1 MSEVN
6 HNATSF
12 DSESVLSQ
20 SSGDRALGQNE
31 VTEISDRLVENEQLS
46 SEQSSEQSSPPSS
59 QTEDANLASESS
71 PQEMDWK
78 KVAHKLREYN
88 RKLLKQEFRLKQQLA
103 EINNRFNK
111 SVEKS
116 QNSDLLMARQAEDIE
131 NYQETIAL
139 LTQQLTSSQQQLD
152 VKEATVEHITEQYEL
167 SQQQTAQ
174 LERECTLLQEKYNHK
189 AFELLAKEQQNQ
201 ELQTQLSH
209 LQHEALQREAELK
222 RYQEAEAARKAK
234 ANSHQNYPHN
244 KYIQPWSTSSIAE
257 PKIALPKTKAKSAKA
272 PQIQKPA
279 ETIKTTAKI
288 ATWSTST
295 ASAKQVESKTAAKS
309 QRGKKPQTLAAVDL
323 PSFPR
328 QQ

>member
-12 DSESVLSQ
+12 DSESVLSPN
-20 SSGDRALGQNE
+20 SGDRALGQNE
-31 VTEISDRLVENEQLS
+31 VTETVSDRVVNNEQVS
-46 SEQSSEQSSPPSS
+46 SEQSPSASS
-59 QTEDANLASESS
+59 QTEANLASESS
-71 PQEMDWK
+71 SQEMDWK

-174 LERECTLLQEKYNHK
+174 LERECTLLKEEYNHK

-201 ELQTQLSH
+201 ELQTQLSQ
-209 LQHEALQREAELK
+209 LQHDALQREAELK

-234 ANSHQNYPHN
+234 ASSHQNYPHN

-272 PQIQKPA
+272 PQIEKSA
-279 ETIKTTAKI
+279 ETIKTAAKI

-295 ASAKQVESKTAAKS
+295 ASAKVEESKTAAKS
-309 QRGKKPQTLAAVDL
+309 ERVKKPQSLAAVDL
-323 PSFPR
+323 PTFPR

>member
-12 DSESVLSQ
+12 DSESVSQ
-20 SSGDRALGQNE
+20 NSGDRAIGQNE
-31 VTEISDRLVENEQLS
+31 VTEISDCVVKNGQVS
-46 SEQSSEQSSPPSS
+46 SEQSPSASS

-71 PQEMDWK
+71 LQEMDWK

-116 QNSDLLMARQAEDIE
+116 QNSDLLMARQAEEIE

-152 VKEATVEHITEQYEL
+152 VKEATVEHLTEQYEL

-174 LERECTLLQEKYNHK
+174 LERECTLLQEKYDHK

-234 ANSHQNYPHN
+234 ASSHQNYPHN
-244 KYIQPWSTSSIAE
+244 KYIQPWSTLSMAE
-257 PKIALPKTKAKSAKA
+257 PKIALPKAKSAKA

-279 ETIKTTAKI
+279 ETIKTAAKI
-288 ATWSTST
+288 ATWSTPI
-295 ASAKQVESKTAAKS
+295 ASGKQVESKTAAKS
-309 QRGKKPQTLAAVDL
+309 QGGKKPQSLAAVNL